1 MSLRTRAALLAPAL
15 LVLAACGDDTPTAPA
30 ARATTGAVVASALKH
45 DLLATIESEGRRP
58 ALFIQG
64 ADGKGRFRVHFT
76 TVHDR
81 IEGNWPAEMLPVTD
95 DRILA
100 LGPARWSPDGQQL
113 AVVVTLGFDQSQVV
127 VMNADGRNIRTASP
141 NGQIILGDVDWS
153 PDSRRIAYAMS
164 TLPHAQGVDLFVT
177 DLVKDAVQRVTH
189 DGRFGVFDEYRFD
202 ARGAGLWYTQ
212 FESWSGDGST
222 RVSRVYHASL
232 AGQVDGVPMK
242 LEGNPQ
248 GISRD
253 GRWAIVLRTAKGDPA
268 AMELAR
274 SPLFE
279 GGEELLLARGE
290 LMYAELVEGDDEA
303 VLVGTSRETGL
314 AAYDRLGI
322 HAVADRRGT
331 LPVSPWAASMAF
343 LRATR

>member
-1 MSLRTRAALLAPAL
+1 MSLRTGAALLAPAL
-15 LVLAACGDDTPTAPA
+15 LTLAACADDTLTAPGAPRA
-30 ARATTGAVVASALKH
+30 AAVATALK
-45 DLLATIESEGRRP
+45 DGRLATVESEGRRP
-58 ALFIQG
+58 ALFIQQ
-64 ADGKGRFRVHFT
+64 ADGTGRFRVRFAN
-76 TVHDR
+76 VHDR

-95 DRILA
+95 DRIVA

-153 PDSRRIAYAMS
+153 PDSRRIAYTMS

-177 DLVKDAVQRVTH
+177 DLVKDAVQRITH
-189 DGRFGVFDEYRFD
+189 EGRFGVFDEYRFD

-248 GISRD
+248 GLARD
-253 GRWAIVLRTAKGDPA
+253 GRWAIVLRPAKGDPSVT
-268 AMELAR
+268 ELAR

-279 GGEELLLARGE
+279 GGEELPLARGE

-314 AAYDRLGI
+314 TSYGRLGI
-322 HAVADRRGT
+322 HTVADRRGT

-343 LRATR
+343 LRAVR